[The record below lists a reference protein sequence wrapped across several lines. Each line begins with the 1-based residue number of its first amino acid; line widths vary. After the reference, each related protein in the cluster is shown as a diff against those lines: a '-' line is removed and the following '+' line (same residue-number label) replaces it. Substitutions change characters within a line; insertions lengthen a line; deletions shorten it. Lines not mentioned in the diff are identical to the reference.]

1 MGVLR
6 RIARGTAL
14 VGAVATGGALVVT
27 ARSILATPQPLASA
41 LEGES
46 RIFRFRSGDVFYKVR
61 GPQGAQPVLLLHGIH
76 LGASSFEWR
85 KNFSELSQGFRVFAP
100 DLPGFGLSD
109 RPAIEYTGE
118 LYTQFVTDFAR
129 EIVQQPAM
137 VVARGHS
144 AAFAVGAASLD
155 TQLFSRL
162 VLISPSGIVQAP
174 VADGRGADG
183 LDRQS
188 WLLEALQEPLRR
200 VGVSAVG
207 QVPYAL
213 LTNKPALTYLL
224 LRQSYASREHI
235 DPEVLEHLYA
245 TTHQYGARFA
255 PLAFMSGKLDV
266 DVENA
271 FSMLS
276 QPVLLVWGQQDT
288 LNSPLNAE
296 DLHML
301 NPRARLEILPNA
313 GNAVQEERAR
323 DTNELLRAWFLA
335 PSDLVDPSRLERASV
350 APVSPAAPLPEEP
363 PDIPDAAASA
373 EAPEELAATPA
384 QPAQAPE
391 VNGQTPGTYVEAQRD
406 EAPGEGV
413 ARPPAAG
420 ERYETLPVPEGPST
434 PAQDIPEEPT
444 PEPEPALASEV
455 PSQTARASEQLA
467 ELEEQVAR
475 EAVSEPNPA
484 AVAEAPAQE
493 TPSAAE
499 VPLTREVSPAP
510 ETPAVPEAASVPET
524 PAAAQP
530 AKPAPTAGGAKGQ
543 KRPPARQ
550 TPSRAA
556 RSGGTGP
563 QDSPRQAPPESGKQP
578 PRPSGPKKKR

>member
-6 RIARGTAL
+6 RIARGAAL
-14 VGAVATGGALVVT
+14 VGAVATGGALAVT
-27 ARSILATPQPLASA
+27 AKSILATPQPLASA

-137 VVARGHS
+137 LVARGHS

-155 TQLFSRL
+155 AQLFNRL
-162 VLISPSGIVQAP
+162 VLISPSGIVHAP
-174 VADGRGADG
+174 IADGRGADG
-183 LDRQS
+183 LDRQGR
-188 WLLEALQEPLRR
+188 LLEALQAPLRQI
-200 VGVSAVG
+200 GVSAVG

-213 LTNKPALTYLL
+213 LTNKPALAYLL
-224 LRQSYASREHI
+224 LRQSYASRETI

-301 NPRARLEILPNA
+301 NPRARLEVLPNA

-323 DTNELLRAWFLA
+323 DINELLRAWFLA

-363 PDIPDAAASA
+363 SGIPAAARPA
-373 EAPEELAATPA
+373 EAREELAATSA
-384 QPAQAPE
+384 QPAEAPII
-391 VNGQTPGTYVEAQRD
+391 NGQVAGTYVEAPRD
-406 EAPGEGV
+406 EAPGEGA

-434 PAQDIPEEPT
+434 PAQDIPEEMPAA
-444 PEPEPALASEV
+444 PEALAPETTEQAV
-455 PSQTARASEQLA
+455 RASELLTR
-467 ELEEQVAR
+467 LEEQVAL
-475 EAVSEPNPA
+475 EAVAEPNPA
-484 AVAEAPAQE
+484 AQAEAP
-493 TPSAAE
+493 
-499 VPLTREVSPAP
+499 EVSPAP
-510 ETPAVPEAASVPET
+510 EVPPTPETPPTPEAASVPET
-524 PAAAQP
+524 PPAGAPP
-530 AKPAPTAGGAKGQ
+530 AKPSPTPGAARGQ
-543 KRPPARQ
+543 RRPPARP

-556 RSGGTGP
+556 KSGGTGQ
-563 QDSPRQAPPESGKQP
+563 QDAPRQAPPEAGKQP

>member
-1 MGVLR
+1 MGVIRTL
-6 RIARGTAL
+6 ARGVAL
-14 VGAVATGGALVVT
+14 VGAVATGGALAVT
-27 ARSILATPQPLASA
+27 ARSILATPQPLESA

-155 TQLFSRL
+155 EQLFNRL
-162 VLISPSGIVQAP
+162 VLISPSGIVHSPA
-174 VADGRGADG
+174 ADGRGADG
-183 LDRQS
+183 LDGQG
-188 WLLEALQEPLRR
+188 WLLEALQAPLRQ
-200 VGVSAVG
+200 VGVSSLG

-213 LTNKPALTYLL
+213 LTNKPALAYLL
-224 LRQSYASREHI
+224 LRQSYAERGKI
-235 DPEVLEHLYA
+235 DQEVLQHLYA

-276 QPVLLVWGQQDT
+276 QPVLLVWGQEDM

-301 NPRARLEILPNA
+301 NPRARLEVLSHA

-350 APVSPAAPLPEEP
+350 APVTPSITDLSPEEP
-363 PDIPDAAASA
+363 PEIPAESAAGEPAA
-373 EAPEELAATPA
+373 GLAATSA
-384 QPAQAPE
+384 QPAE
-391 VNGQTPGTYVEAQRD
+391 SISDNGQPSDTYVEAQRD

-413 ARPPAAG
+413 AMPPAAG
-420 ERYETLPVPEGPST
+420 ASYETLPVPEGPST
-434 PAQDIPEEPT
+434 PAQDIPEAPPT
-444 PEPEPALASEV
+444 TPDMALAPEV
-455 PSQTARASEQLA
+455 TDQTARASELLA
-467 ELEEQVAR
+467 ELEEQVAL
-475 EAVSEPNPA
+475 EALSEPNPA
-484 AVAEAPAQE
+484 AQAEAEAPAV
-493 TPSAAE
+493 AE
-499 VPLTREVSPAP
+499 PPVPEAPPAP
-510 ETPAVPEAASVPET
+510 ETP
-524 PAAAQP
+524 PAR
-530 AKPAPTAGGAKGQ
+530 PAPAQGAAKGQ
-543 KRPPARQ
+543 RRPPAKQ
-550 TPSRAA
+550 TPPRAA
-556 RSGGTGP
+556 RSGGTG
-563 QDSPRQAPPESGKQP
+563 QHDAPRQAPPEQGKQP
-578 PRPSGPKKKR
+578 PPRSSGPKRKR